1 MADTTYYVFWDKT
14 NKVVNVKTT
23 EAVPSGFKMIGSFDH
38 PSDEDVLGY
47 SNTHTLYH
55 HVKAILY
62 KTGQDGEEG
71 FWPNNITDM
80 SRLTI
85 LRGELDE
92 EEENGDEGGDSEP
105 EDPKDDEEDEEE
117 DPEP

>member
-1 MADTTYYVFWDKT
+1 MADSTYYVFWDKT

-23 EAVPSGFKMIGSFDH
+23 ETVPSGFKLVGSFAH

-55 HVKAILY
+55 HIKDILY
-62 KTGQDGEEG
+62 KTSPDGEEG

-80 SRLTI
+80 SRMKI

-92 EEENGDEGGDSEP
+92 GDPEDGEEEEEEEENPDG
-105 EDPKDDEEDEEE
+105 
-117 DPEP
+117 